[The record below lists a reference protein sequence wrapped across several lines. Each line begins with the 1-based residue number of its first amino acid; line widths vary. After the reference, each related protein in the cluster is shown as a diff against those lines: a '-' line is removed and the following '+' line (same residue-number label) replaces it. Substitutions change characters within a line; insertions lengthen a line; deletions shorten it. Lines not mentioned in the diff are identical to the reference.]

1 MTDFN
6 VHIGPLAAAGSSLS
20 APQHG
25 DWLDDAK
32 VGGTTTDRALKIFD
46 LLPPV
51 PISEMQGLWE
61 GSGLHTDHR
70 LDGLLEAHGW
80 FGKSFDTNGDA
91 HPLLFGSEDHLIS
104 VDPRWLP
111 VRTLGPLKLSR
122 SGFARAASRMVR
134 PLLATSRPK
143 ARLMRVAYRGVESA
157 AMIYDRQPIVDIFR
171 RIDSERLL
179 GLMDLRGE
187 KPFFFILERARVRTP

>member
-1 MTDFN
+1 MNDFD
-6 VHIGPLAAAGSSLS
+6 VHIRPVATVGSSLS
-20 APQHG
+20 ARG
-25 DWLDDAK
+25 YEDWLDAATI
-32 VGGTTTDRALKIFD
+32 GGTTTDRALEIFD

-51 PISEMQGLWE
+51 TISDMQGLWA
-61 GSGLHTDHR
+61 GSGVHTGHR

-80 FGKSFDTNGDA
+80 FGKSFDANGDA
-91 HPLLFGSEDHLIS
+91 HPLLFGAENHLIS

-187 KPFFFILERARVRTP
+187 KPFFFILERARLRTP